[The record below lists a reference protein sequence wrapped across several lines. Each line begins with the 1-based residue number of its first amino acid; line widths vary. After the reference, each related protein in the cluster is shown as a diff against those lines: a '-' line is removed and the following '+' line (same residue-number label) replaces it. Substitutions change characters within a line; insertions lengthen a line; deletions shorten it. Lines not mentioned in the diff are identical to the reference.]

1 MWIPPLGTIPQDI
14 LESLDQLKNQLKD
27 QILPEQKTKDGQH
40 QIKILKRLKSY
51 EDIII
56 KPADKGSSI
65 VILNTKDYIQEAN
78 QQLNN
83 PKHYKKIPA
92 PIFPTVRNKI
102 KDILNSLKHNRFL
115 EDKQIEHLEPPEEP
129 RNRMFYLLP
138 KIHKPKGKWLNGT
151 IPPAIRPI
159 VSDCSSDTYNI
170 SEFIDHYLKPVSNLH
185 PSYLKDTPDFIN
197 KIRNIKVPTKA
208 LLITL
213 DVDALYT
220 NIDNTNGLKAVQ
232 DTFNLYPNPSRPDQ
246 QILELLKLSLENN
259 DFTFNK
265 EWFLQIWGTAM
276 GKKFAPEYADI
287 FMANWEKGALS
298 KCPLKPL
305 IYLRF
310 LDDIFIIWTHSRRE
324 FDTFF
329 NILNTHLQ
337 RPHLPQHQLSGH

>member
-102 KDILNSLKHNRFL
+102 KDILNSLKRNRFL
-115 EDKQIEHLEPPEEP
+115 EDKQIEHLEPPAEP

-138 KIHKPKGKWLNGT
+138 KIHKPKGK
-151 IPPAIRPI
+151 
-159 VSDCSSDTYNI
+159 
-170 SEFIDHYLKPVSNLH
+170 
-185 PSYLKDTPDFIN
+185 
-197 KIRNIKVPTKA
+197 
-208 LLITL
+208 
-213 DVDALYT
+213 
-220 NIDNTNGLKAVQ
+220 
-232 DTFNLYPNPSRPDQ
+232 
-246 QILELLKLSLENN
+246 
-259 DFTFNK
+259 
-265 EWFLQIWGTAM
+265 
-276 GKKFAPEYADI
+276 
-287 FMANWEKGALS
+287 
-298 KCPLKPL
+298 
-305 IYLRF
+305 
-310 LDDIFIIWTHSRRE
+310 
-324 FDTFF
+324 
-329 NILNTHLQ
+329 
-337 RPHLPQHQLSGH
+337 